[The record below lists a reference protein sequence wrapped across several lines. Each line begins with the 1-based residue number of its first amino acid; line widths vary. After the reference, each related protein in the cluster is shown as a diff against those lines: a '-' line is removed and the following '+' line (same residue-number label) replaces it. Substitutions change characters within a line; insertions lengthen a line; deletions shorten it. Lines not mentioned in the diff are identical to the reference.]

1 MGEEYVI
8 LIPQICIS
16 MVSWGQ
22 YIFSINRYRGV
33 MNLTTSD
40 LVSFIVLMNS
50 ALVRWVAT
58 LAVRSENVVFQMV
71 SAFLGS
77 TLGWTSFILVYNED
91 FLVPTKQQMVALL
104 LSLTITMLW
113 EINSRLVYEL

>member
-1 MGEEYVI
+1 
-8 LIPQICIS
+8 
-16 MVSWGQ
+16 
-22 YIFSINRYRGV
+22 

>member
-1 MGEEYVI
+1 MGEEYVL
-8 LIPQICIS
+8 LIPQVCIS
-16 MVSWGQ
+16 AVSWGQ
-22 YIFSINRYRGV
+22 YIFSVNRYRGA

-58 LAVRSENVVFQMV
+58 LAVRSDNVTFQML
-71 SAFLGS
+71 SAFIGS
-77 TLGWTSFILVYNED
+77 TLGWAAFVLVYNED
-91 FLVPTKQQMVALL
+91 FLIPTRQQMMALL

-113 EINSRLVYEL
+113 EINGRLVYEL

>member
-22 YIFSINRYRGV
+22 YIFSVNRYRGV